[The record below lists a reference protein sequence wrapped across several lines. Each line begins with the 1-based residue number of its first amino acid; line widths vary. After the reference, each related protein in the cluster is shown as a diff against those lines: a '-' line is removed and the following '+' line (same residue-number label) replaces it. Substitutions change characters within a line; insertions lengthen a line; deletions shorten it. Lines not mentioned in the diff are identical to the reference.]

1 MKFFYRKQ
9 SRATFLWIFLQ
20 LANFFYNFH
29 FLDLSQIKVSCVFV
43 LITVSEKF
51 QVSKFVRFVSFMESC
66 NKSKPRNNKLKLN
79 YITSIIVI
87 IAYKITADSVYVALV
102 HVSRHCQLIITV
114 KQNGVVCVVY

>member
-9 SRATFLWIFLQ
+9 SQATFLWIFLQ

-51 QVSKFVRFVSFMESC
+51 QVSKFVRFVSFMESG
-66 NKSKPRNNKLKLN
+66 NESKPRNNKLKLN
-79 YITSIIVI
+79 YITSIIG
-87 IAYKITADSVYVALV
+87 YVPL
-102 HVSRHCQLIITV
+102 
-114 KQNGVVCVVY
+114 